1 MERSQLLEIRNVVGM
16 NLRGEKV
23 GNVEIVGDDVSL
35 DEVSRFVSL
44 EELQLAVVLELL
56 ESVVLRPGVAIA
68 REEHCI
74 DSAATEPIR
83 FGVASYWDQ
92 SRHGLDVNH
101 HFRWQQS
108 CMFADKT
115 FVRTF
120 KMA

>member
-1 MERSQLLEIRNVVGM
+1 MGA

-35 DEVSRFVSL
+35 DEVGRLVRL
-44 EELQLAVVLELL
+44 EELELAVVLELL

-74 DSAATEPIR
+74 DSAAAEATR
-83 FGVASYWDQ
+83 FGVASHWHQ

-120 KMA
+120 EEA